1 MKNQLVNGQKMIRVR
16 DLRQPPLIDPWG
28 HLGPKRRQLLENS
41 WAGLF
46 RQEILAELPVT
57 QLARCFRVGFG
68 RPAKELHTV
77 LGVLVL
83 QQMHDLTDAETVNQ
97 LAFNQQW
104 HYALDIP
111 SESDAAKYMCPKTL
125 WSRRKQVTDQEL
137 DTILFQQVTHK
148 LVRVFAVDTTKQ
160 RLDSVHLKSN
170 MRRLGRLG
178 ILTRCIHRLLVKL
191 QRHHPELFAALEPE
205 LVARYFTKKAL
216 ACFSQVKPSASEKT
230 LASVAQEGF
239 DLLGRFAGHSQVS
252 GMLSYRLLKRA
263 LNDHCEVRSAGA
275 EITVKPAREVSR
287 QSLQNP
293 SDPEAGYSSHKGQG
307 YQAQVMETFCD
318 SEDPKVKARTLNLI
332 THVAVAPASESD
344 SRALLPALADTQARE
359 LGPREVLADSAYGGD
374 DNCRQAAAL
383 EVEVVAPLPG
393 LPPAPGLSLADF
405 QVSPE
410 GRVLA
415 CPQGEA
421 PLSCHYRKHRY
432 RFAFSSEKCS
442 ACPEK
447 ARCPVKPGKNYHYLR
462 YAEKAGRVAAR
473 RAYQQ
478 TAEFRDR
485 YRWRAGIEGAMSEY
499 DRRTG
504 VKRLRVRGLRAVRF
518 CATLKAVG
526 VNLFRAAAVRRARS
540 RAGDSSPGS
549 PSCFSWL
556 FSRVKEQISA
566 LGAVIIDFLIPDVY
580 YAPVKLPMA
589 A

>member
-1 MKNQLVNGQKMIRVR
+1 MIRTR
-16 DLRQPPLIDPWG
+16 DPRQPPLIDPWG
-28 HLGPKRRQLLENS
+28 HLGPKRRRLLETS

-46 RQEILAELPVT
+46 RQEILSELPVA
-57 QLARCFRVGFG
+57 QLASSFRGDFG
-68 RPAKELHTV
+68 RPAKELYTV
-77 LGVLVL
+77 LGVCVL

-111 SESDAAKYMCPKTL
+111 AESDAAKYMCPKTL
-125 WSRRKQVTDQEL
+125 WSMRKRVTDQEL
-137 DTILFQQVTHK
+137 ETILFQQVAHK
-148 LVRVFAVDTTKQ
+148 LAQVFEVDTKKQ

-178 ILTRCIHRLLVKL
+178 ILARCIHRFLVNIKR
-191 QRHHPELFAALEPE
+191 QHPELFAGLEPE
-205 LVARYFTKKAL
+205 LVARYLPKKAL

-239 DLLGRFAGHSQVS
+239 DLLTRFAQHPQVR
-252 GMLSYRLLKRA
+252 GLLSYRLLQRA
-263 LNDHCEVRSAGA
+263 INDHCEVPGADAPA
-275 EITVKPAREVSR
+275 EITLKPAREVSS

-293 SDPEAGYSSHKGQG
+293 SDPEAAYSSHKGQG

-318 SEDPKVKARTLNLI
+318 AADPHLKARTLNLI

-344 SRALLPALADTQARE
+344 SRALLPALNDTQARD
-359 LGPREVLADSAYGGD
+359 LGPQEVLADTAYGSD
-374 DNCRQAAAL
+374 DNCRQAAVL
-383 EVEVVAPLPG
+383 GVEVVAPSPG
-393 LPPAPGLSLADF
+393 LPPSPGLSLADF
-405 QVSPE
+405 QMSAA

-421 PLSCHYRKHRY
+421 PRSCKYRKHRY
-432 RFAFSSEKCS
+432 SIAFSSARCN
-442 ACPEK
+442 ACPQGP
-447 ARCPVKPGKNYHYLR
+447 RCPVKPGKNYHYLR

-499 DRRTG
+499 DRLTG
-504 VKRLRVRGLRAVRF
+504 VKRLRVRGLKAVRF
-518 CATLKAVG
+518 CVTLKAVG
-526 VNLFRAAAVRRARS
+526 VNLFRATAVRRARS
-540 RAGDSSPGS
+540 RAGDPTPGT
-549 PSCFSWL
+549 PSGFSWL
-556 FSRVKEQISA
+556 FSRVKEQFRA
-566 LGAVIIDFLIPDVY
+566 LGAAMIDYLIPDAHY
-580 YAPVKLPMA
+580 GPVELQMA